1 MREHHSASSVT
12 LIRRCQR
19 AAAYQYLDGLR
30 EPDVTWAD
38 VEAGVACTSGQRSR
52 ALGKAVHAHLEAWQ
66 RGTLDS
72 AAWATTPG
80 TIALSG
86 AHLVPAPGTSPGAA
100 FEREFRKRVGAVEW
114 LGCVDAHF
122 PAAKPPLIVDYKTSR
137 DIARYALT
145 PDQLAQDLQASLYA
159 AALGTGHVRWV
170 YLQTGRARR
179 ARAVDVAIAL
189 DDALA
194 TVEAA
199 AEDARAF
206 DSIARSSDAPQN
218 PRACAMFGG
227 CPYHHSRGGPC
238 DVRTLPSAFTK
249 EAKMPLTLD
258 KIEELKRAAAG
269 ATPAPK
275 AAPDAAP
282 ARVTRKRGSRMTAP
296 TTGDD
301 AGDDAG
307 DDTEATPAPA
317 RKRRAKRS
325 PEATPAP
332 LAPSGV
338 VDAVLAAQDEL
349 REACAEVDA
358 ATQRRDA
365 IVARI
370 GELCSR

>member
-1 MREHHSASSVT
+1 
-12 LIRRCQR
+12 
-19 AAAYQYLDGLR
+19 
-30 EPDVTWAD
+30 
-38 VEAGVACTSGQRSR
+38 
-52 ALGKAVHAHLEAWQ
+52 
-66 RGTLDS
+66 
-72 AAWATTPG
+72 
-80 TIALSG
+80 
-86 AHLVPAPGTSPGAA
+86 
-100 FEREFRKRVGAVEW
+100 
-114 LGCVDAHF
+114 
-122 PAAKPPLIVDYKTSR
+122 
-137 DIARYALT
+137 
-145 PDQLAQDLQASLYA
+145 
-159 AALGTGHVRWV
+159 
-170 YLQTGRARR
+170 
-179 ARAVDVAIAL
+179 
-189 DDALA
+189 
-194 TVEAA
+194 
-199 AEDARAF
+199 
-206 DSIARSSDAPQN
+206 
-218 PRACAMFGG
+218 
-227 CPYHHSRGGPC
+227 
-238 DVRTLPSAFTK
+238 
-249 EAKMPLTLD
+249 MPLTLD

-296 TTGDD
+296 TT
-301 AGDDAG
+301 GDDAG